1 MGAIFATLRPKTV
14 GELIGQTN
22 FIAHFIYN
30 YVFLVYFI
38 PLDGQTRKVVRF
50 FARASSVGVRLS
62 AQCAMPF
69 SRPSESPASV
79 GSRRR
84 GWLAFAGGWILV
96 ALIAAL
102 GAGEVARRDARAELA
117 RQAEA
122 AAALHAAVLR
132 SELEKH
138 RSLPVALAGDP
149 DIADLLAAPTTAQG
163 ERVDLKLENLARQ
176 TRAAVIYIIDAGGRT
191 RAASNWRLPT
201 SFVGADYGF
210 RPYFINAMRSGRA
223 EFFALGTVSGRPG
236 LYLARRVDGADGTP
250 LGVVVV
256 KVEFDALEAEWR
268 ASGEP
273 AYVVDPGGVVLIT
286 SVPEWRFRT
295 TEPLDE
301 RRRRLTL
308 TDQTL
313 QPEALRPLPFATP
326 PGDQPR
332 LVQAQA
338 GDGEQRWMHAAVP
351 TETPG
356 WTLHLLSPTRG
367 GIDVAVAAARAL
379 AALVV
384 TLLAGLV
391 AFLLRR
397 RQQGLARARAEE
409 EARLEL
415 ERRIDERTRELR
427 DANSALNRQIEERR
441 RAETARELLRDE
453 LVQASKLAALGQIV
467 ASVAHE
473 INQPVAAIQTQAETA
488 GVLLDRNDPEKA
500 RGALARIGDLTQR
513 IGAITQELRVF
524 SRKSDPKIG
533 AVRLEDAIHGALLLT
548 RGRLDE
554 GGIDLVREGDAEVTV
569 RADRFRLEQVIVNL
583 LKNAAEALEGHDR
596 PRLLL
601 KVTRDRDRVRLI
613 VSDNGP
619 GVPPQVRAQLFTPFV
634 TTRANGL
641 GLGLV
646 ICRDIVAGFG
656 GELDL
661 AEGDDGATFVAT
673 LRTA

>member
-1 MGAIFATLRPKTV
+1 MSIRPPSDSP
-14 GELIGQTN
+14 L
-22 FIAHFIYN
+22 
-30 YVFLVYFI
+30 LV
-38 PLDGQTRKVVRF
+38 R
-50 FARASSVGVRLS
+50 
-62 AQCAMPF
+62 
-69 SRPSESPASV
+69 
-79 GSRRR
+79 SRRR
-84 GWLAFAGGWILV
+84 AWLAFAGVWIVV
-96 ALIAAL
+96 AIAAAL
-102 GAGEVARRDARAELA
+102 GAGEAARRDAEAELA

-149 DIADLLAAPTTAQG
+149 DISALLAAPTTAQG
-163 ERVDLKLENLARQ
+163 GRVDLKLENLARQ
-176 TRAAVIYIIDAGGRT
+176 TRAAVIYIIDADGRT

-210 RPYFINAMRSGRA
+210 RPYFINAMRSGQA

-236 LYLARRVDGADGTP
+236 LYLARRVDRADGTP

-313 QPEALRPLPFATP
+313 QPEALRPLPFAIP
-326 PGDQPR
+326 PADRPR

-397 RQQGLARARAEE
+397 RQQGLARARDEK

-427 DANSALNRQIEERR
+427 DANAALNRQIEERR

-488 GVLLDRNDPEKA
+488 GVLLDRDEPQKA
-500 RGALARIGDLTQR
+500 RGALARIGDLTER
-513 IGAITQELRVF
+513 IGAITEGLRVF

-533 AVRLEDAIHGALLLT
+533 VVRLEDAIHGALLLI

-554 GGIDLVREGDAEVTV
+554 GGVELIREGDADVTV

-583 LKNAAEALEGHDR
+583 IKNAAEALEGRDR
-596 PRLLL
+596 PRLML
-601 KVTRDRDRVRLI
+601 KVMREGDRVRLV

-619 GVPPQVRAQLFTPFV
+619 GVPPAVRAQLFTPFV

-646 ICRDIVAGFG
+646 ICRDLVAGFG

-661 AEGDDGATFVAT
+661 IDEGEGATFVAT
-673 LRTA
+673 LRIA

>member
-1 MGAIFATLRPKTV
+1 MMTDRLSRLDHAFSSGRRIWV
-14 GELIGQTN
+14 G
-22 FIAHFIYN
+22 FIAAW
-30 YVFLVYFI
+30 VVVALVAA
-38 PLDGQTRKVVRF
+38 LAAGE
-50 FARASSVGVRLS
+50 AA
-62 AQCAMPF
+62 
-69 SRPSESPASV
+69 
-79 GSRRR
+79 RR
-84 GWLAFAGGWILV
+84 GA
-96 ALIAAL
+96 
-102 GAGEVARRDARAELA
+102 EAELA

-138 RSLPVALAGDP
+138 RSLPLALAGDP
-149 DIADLLAAPTTAQG
+149 DVADLLSAPDLAG
-163 ERVDLKLENLARQ
+163 VSRVNLKLETLSAQ
-176 TRAAVIYIIDAGGRT
+176 TRAAAIYVIDANGRT

-201 SFVGADYGF
+201 SFVGAEYGF
-210 RPYFINAMRSGRA
+210 RPYFTNAMRGGRA

-236 LYLARRVDGADGTP
+236 LYLARRVDAADGAP

-286 SVPEWRFRT
+286 SVPAWRFRT

-313 QPEALRPLPFATP
+313 SPEALQPLPFATP
-326 PGDQPR
+326 AGDRPR
-332 LVQAQA
+332 LVQAA
-338 GDGEQRWMHAAVP
+338 VDGGPLHRWMHAEAG
-351 TETPG
+351 TATPG
-356 WTLHLLSPTRG
+356 WTLHLLSPGRG
-367 GIDVAVAAARAL
+367 AIETAVVAARAL

-384 TLLAGLV
+384 TLFFGLGAV
-391 AFLLRR
+391 LLRR
-397 RQQGLARARAEE
+397 RQQALARARAEE

-415 ERRIDERTRELR
+415 ERRIEERTAELKA
-427 DANSALNRQIEERR
+427 ANTALNRQIDERR

-488 GVLLDRNDPEKA
+488 GVLLDRDQRDKA

-513 IGAITQELRVF
+513 IGAITQELRLF
-524 SRKSDPKIG
+524 SRKSESRIG
-533 AVRLEDAIHGALLLT
+533 AVRMEDAIHGALLLT

-554 GGIDLVREGDAEVTV
+554 GGVRMDRQGDADVCV

-583 LKNAAEALEGHDR
+583 VKNAAEALEGAPA
-596 PRLLL
+596 PRLTLS
-601 KVTRDRDRVRLI
+601 VTRDGERVRLT
-613 VSDNGP
+613 VADNGP
-619 GVPPQVRAQLFTPFV
+619 GLPPEVRAQLFTPFV

-646 ICRDIVAGFG
+646 ICRDIIAGFG

-661 AEGDDGATFVAT
+661 IASETGAVFVAT
-673 LRTA
+673 LEAA

>member
-1 MGAIFATLRPKTV
+1 MWAVLCLTWLVVMVLGAF
-14 GELIGQTN
+14 
-22 FIAHFIYN
+22 
-30 YVFLVYFI
+30 
-38 PLDGQTRKVVRF
+38 
-50 FARASSVGVRLS
+50 
-62 AQCAMPF
+62 
-69 SRPSESPASV
+69 
-79 GSRRR
+79 
-84 GWLAFAGGWILV
+84 
-96 ALIAAL
+96 
-102 GAGEVARRDARAELA
+102 GAGEVARRDAEKELA

-138 RSLPVALAGDP
+138 RSLPLALAGDP
-149 DIADLLAAPTTAQG
+149 DVASLLQEPAPISD
-163 ERVDLKLENLARQ
+163 RVNRKLEGLAEQ
-176 TRAAVIYIIDAGGRT
+176 TRAAAIYVIGANGIT
-191 RAASNWRLPT
+191 RAASNWNLPT

-210 RPYFINAMRSGRA
+210 RPYFVNAMRNGRA

-236 LYLARRVDGADGTP
+236 LYLARRVDGAEGP

-286 SVPEWRFRT
+286 SVADWRFRT

-308 TDQTL
+308 IDQTL
-313 QPEALRPLPFATP
+313 RPEALRPLPFATP
-326 PGDQPR
+326 AGDRPR
-332 LVQAQA
+332 LLETALDEKSEPQ
-338 GDGEQRWMHAAVP
+338 GWMHAQSGTA
-351 TETPG
+351 TPG
-356 WTLHLLSPTRG
+356 WTLHLLTPTRG
-367 GIDVAVAAARAL
+367 AISAAVGSARAL
-379 AALVV
+379 AALIV
-384 TLLAGLV
+384 TLIAGLAAV
-391 AFLLRR
+391 LLRR
-397 RQQGLARARAEE
+397 RQQALARARAEE

-415 ERRIDERTRELR
+415 ERRIDARTAELR
-427 DANSALNRQIEERR
+427 TANAALNRQIEERR

-488 GVLLDRNDPEKA
+488 EVLLDRDQGDRVRA
-500 RGALARIGDLTQR
+500 ALRRIGEMTQR
-513 IGAITQELRVF
+513 IGAITQELRIF
-524 SRKSDPKIG
+524 SRKSDPKIDVI
-533 AVRLEDAIHGALLLT
+533 ALEDAIHGALLLT

-554 GGIDLVREGDAEVTV
+554 GAIVLERQGDPTVKV

-583 LKNAAEALEGHDR
+583 IKNAAEAMVDTPT
-596 PRLLL
+596 PRL
-601 KVTRDRDRVRLI
+601 VVAVAREGPIVRLT
-613 VSDNGP
+613 VADNGP
-619 GVPPQVRAQLFTPFV
+619 GLTAQVREQLFTPFV

-646 ICRDIVAGFG
+646 ICRDIVASFG

-661 AEGDDGATFVAT
+661 IDSAQGASFVAT
-673 LRTA
+673 LRAA